1 MFKSKLQ
8 QQNYNVESTI
18 SEYFEGR
25 SEKQESLYSKPE
37 GILLETM
44 VYV

>member
-8 QQNYNVESTI
+8 QQNYNMESPI
-18 SEYFEGR
+18 WEYIEGR
-25 SEKQESLYSKPE
+25 SGKQKSPYSKPE